1 MLRIPRHCS
10 VQRDLLPARNGGGP
24 IFSRS
29 HPPQPRDPGAQAH
42 LPLPRKRR
50 ASRAPKVAWLA
61 GAGKWAARL
70 EEGSASW
77 GDLDSGVRK
86 RLIDFQRMLER
97 EGGAGLDTN
106 VVACG
111 FGRSPDVQNSI
122 ARQHVVRWLFA
133 TGGNLYISRH
143 VMLETLSVFS
153 KGVFLLDGQAKL
165 IGKR

>member
-1 MLRIPRHCS
+1 MLLIPRHCS

-29 HPPQPRDPGAQAH
+29 HPPQPRDLGAQAH

-50 ASRAPKVAWLA
+50 APRAPKIAWLA

-77 GDLDSGVRK
+77 GDLDSRVGK

-97 EGGAGLDTN
+97 EGRGRAGYKRGSMWYLKKSG
-106 VVACG
+106 C
-111 FGRSPDVQNSI
+111 
-122 ARQHVVRWLFA
+122 
-133 TGGNLYISRH
+133 
-143 VMLETLSVFS
+143 
-153 KGVFLLDGQAKL
+153 AK
-165 IGKR
+165 